1 MALVRLCLYLSAIVL
16 SHGIAP
22 LNPIKKCTSLDC
34 PNEEVELLEVEDAP
48 VYRYSN
54 NAANFDEAKPAPIHA
69 DIDTGDNRGHGAASP
84 VTRRSRQENGGIGGT
99 TFQRMDK
106 GSVVGT
112 SALEGSR
119 IQRQHGHQR
128 QRTSEDY
135 LHQEPEESHGDNQRG
150 LKQQQQEQQKQPQ
163 THRHRLGSP
172 VVEEDNPSASFE
184 AVEDGI
190 FWSATVEDAIPPG
203 LSEEEAERWIQQIRK
218 HKVVKVEGGSREKC
232 GSGKNR
238 HVEFEDGSTSCARY
252 RDPMSHFVLGEL
264 YCYHLARILGL
275 RNVPTV
281 VLSKVSFTDS
291 TSQWASVIDDVRNA
305 GWTDNTMASFSQWVD
320 GLGRSDLPE
329 ILFVNQRKTLTPS
342 SPGFANQNLTQLA
355 ELAQFSDLIVFDYI
369 TAHLD
374 RMTIRKNAVDYYNME
389 SLYKGEVHNLAKH
402 ESNGGLWFID
412 NENGIFNAYAV
423 AYGYKNKDQ
432 MQGYIEEV
440 LHSMCIF
447 RRSTVSMVNKLAK
460 MDDPYLFLN
469 QTVVAEES
477 DANGFNLSMVKP
489 FHISETFKKRV
500 ADAALWI
507 ESCKSYVKGAEK

>member
-1 MALVRLCLYLSAIVL
+1 MALIRLCLYLSAIAL
-16 SHGIAP
+16 SAGVTP

-34 PNEEVELLEVEDAP
+34 SNENVALHEVEDAP

-54 NAANFDEAKPAPIHA
+54 NAANFDEAKPAPVHA
-69 DIDTGDNRGHGAASP
+69 DIGTGVDRGQGAVSP
-84 VTRRSRQENGGIGGT
+84 MTRRSRQQNGIDGGIGET
-99 TFQRMDK
+99 TFQRVDK
-106 GSVVGT
+106 SSVVGT
-112 SALEGSR
+112 GALEGSR
-119 IQRQHGHQR
+119 SQRQYGHQR

-135 LHQEPEESHGDNQRG
+135 LHQEQEERHGDHQRG
-150 LKQQQQEQQKQPQ
+150 LKQQQEQQKQPQ

-172 VVEEDNPSASFE
+172 VVEEDNPSDAASFE

-190 FWSATVEDAIPPG
+190 FWSATVEDAIPP
-203 LSEEEAERWIQQIRK
+203 
-218 HKVVKVEGGSREKC
+218 
-232 GSGKNR
+232 
-238 HVEFEDGSTSCARY
+238 
-252 RDPMSHFVLGEL
+252 GEL

-291 TSQWASVIDDVRNA
+291 SSQWASVIDEVRNA

-320 GLGRSDLPE
+320 GLGRTDLPE

-342 SPGFANQNLTQLA
+342 SPGFADQNLTQLA

-374 RMTIRKNAVDYYNME
+374 RMTIRKNAVDHYNMD

-469 QTVVAEES
+469 QTVAAKES

-500 ADAALWI
+500 ADAARWI
-507 ESCKSYVKGAEK
+507 ESCKSYAKGAER